1 MASQAEQLAAN
12 LNFSAFA
19 KADGLKK
26 RILFTL
32 GAIIVYRIGTYIP
45 IPGID
50 PGAVARLFD
59 QQQSGILGMFNM
71 FSGGAVSRMA
81 IFALNI
87 MPYITASIIVQ
98 LLAAT
103 VPSMKELKSSGP
115 AGQKTINQYTRY
127 LTVLLCSV
135 QAFALAVGLEG
146 QNVVIQPGPFFKAT
160 TVITLVGGTLFLM
173 WLGEQVTSRGIGNGI
188 SILIFAGIIA
198 QLPVS
203 LAFMFEQGRTGAI
216 STPVLLG
223 FLLLGLALIAIVVF
237 FERAQRRLLV
247 QYPKRQQGN
256 RIYQNEASHLPLR
269 LNSSGVIPAIFASS
283 LIFLPTTIANF
294 SATGGGGSEW
304 ISFINSHLARG
315 SVGFII
321 LFAFLIIFFAFFYT
335 SLVFNPQDTA
345 ENLRKQGGF
354 IAGYRPGERT
364 AQYIDYVLTRI
375 TVVGALYLA
384 FVCVLPETLVGAVPI
399 AIGGTSILIV
409 VSVTLD
415 TVSQIQGHLLAH
427 QYEGLIQ
434 KSKLR
439 GRGKRK

>member
-12 LNFSAFA
+12 LNFGAFA
-19 KADGLKK
+19 KADALKK

-32 GAIIVYRIGTYIP
+32 GAIIIYRIGTYIP

-50 PGAVARLFD
+50 PAAVARLFE

-103 VPSMKELKSSGP
+103 VPSLQEIKKSGP

-127 LTVLLCSV
+127 LTVLLCSF
-135 QAFALAVGLEG
+135 QAYAIAIGLES
-146 QNVVIQPGPFFKAT
+146 QNVVLIPGTFFKVT

-173 WLGEQVTSRGIGNGI
+173 WLGEQVTARGIGNGI

-198 QLPVS
+198 QLPIA

-216 STPVLLG
+216 ATPILLG
-223 FLLLGLALIAIVVF
+223 FIVLAVALVAVVVF

-256 RIYQNEASHLPLR
+256 KIYQNEASHLPLR
-269 LNSSGVIPAIFASS
+269 LNSAGVIPAIFASS
-283 LIFLPTTIANF
+283 LIFLPTTIAEF
-294 SATGGGGSEW
+294 SATGGPEWLSYVTSYLGQGSP
-304 ISFINSHLARG
+304 
-315 SVGFII
+315 GFIT
-321 LFAFLIIFFAFFYT
+321 LFAFLIIFFTFFYT
-335 SLVFNPQDTA
+335 SIMFNPQETA

-364 AQYIDYVLTRI
+364 AHYIDHVLTRL
-375 TVVGALYLA
+375 TVVGAIYLA
-384 FVCVLPETLVGAVPI
+384 FVCVLPETIRGTVPI
-399 AIGGTSILIV
+399 AFGGTSILIV
-409 VSVTLD
+409 VSVTMD
-415 TVSQIQGHLLAH
+415 TIGQIQGHLLAH

-439 GRGKRK
+439 GKRK